1 MIILTGSI
9 VALLLAGCGST
20 PKRALS
26 HHAAHYASLPNG
38 HDPMNPDQL
47 SPLYAKLALKPG
59 ENVIRHLELK
69 KGHALNL
76 LSLSGGGQNG
86 AFGAGFLIGWRESGN
101 RPEFDVVGGVSTGAL
116 LATHALLGT
125 PADDATLEEMYT
137 TITKDNIYQDRGLIE
152 IISGTDSLRDTAPLR
167 ALIAKHITAKT
178 LKRVAAALKEDRLL
192 VVGTTNVDYGQTWIW
207 NMSMIAMAGKL
218 DLYRKVLLA
227 SASFP
232 IVFPPVEIDGHL
244 FVDGAA
250 RSNIVVPGMGGTAK
264 PNPPLHGKG
273 NVFIMNNGRLNHPPE
288 ALIRTLG
295 DVAATTISVMM
306 DQSMQTALTRSYFGT
321 QFLGYAFKMASI
333 PDSVG
338 IGKDPLAFDPKQM
351 RAAFDAGRTMAKQA
365 NPWEGAPTNL
375 GDIPSWAMDT
385 IKARFGEHSS
395 Q

>member
-1 MIILTGSI
+1 MNNRYLIILTGSI
-9 VALLLAGCGST
+9 VALLLAGCGSI

-26 HHAAHYASLPNG
+26 HEVAHYATLPNG
-38 HDPMNPDQL
+38 YDPLNPDQL
-47 SPLYAKLALKPG
+47 SPLYAKVMAKPG
-59 ENVIRHLELK
+59 ENVIRLLEHK
-69 KGHALNL
+69 RGHALNI

-86 AFGAGFLIGWRESGN
+86 AFGAGFLIGWRESGK
-101 RPEFDVVGGVSTGAL
+101 RPEFDAVGGVSTGAL

-137 TITKDNIYQDRGLIE
+137 TITKDDIYQSRGIID
-152 IISGTDSLRDTAPLR
+152 IISGTDALRDTAPLR

-178 LKRVAAALKEDRLL
+178 LKRVAAAFEENRLL
-192 VVGTTNVDYGQTWIW
+192 VVGTTNVDYGQTWVW
-207 NMSMIAMAGKL
+207 NMSLIARDGKL

-250 RSNIVVPGMGGTAK
+250 RSNLVVPGMGGITK
-264 PNPPLHGKG
+264 PKPPLHGKG
-273 NVFIMNNGRLNHPPE
+273 NVFIMNNGRLIHPPE
-288 ALIRTLG
+288 ALRRALG
-295 DVAATTISVMM
+295 DVAATTVSVMM

-321 QFLGYAFKMASI
+321 QFLGYAFNMASI

-351 RAAFDAGRTMAKQA
+351 RAAFDAGRAMAKQA
-365 NPWEGAPTNL
+365 NPWKGAPTNL
-375 GDIPSWAMDT
+375 GDIPSWAMDA
-385 IKARFGEHSS
+385 IKERF
-395 Q
+395 